1 MRKILLNKNISKE
14 SVNEVNIVPIEL
26 NRDIS
31 LLQDEILTD
40 TIDTMEVYNKEKD
53 ECTNHRFIFTL
64 YPLCTNVLC
73 NKITEIVY
81 QEGSKDCYVLNSG
94 TEPTRINAIKNTEY
108 SNDKYNYTYHCG
120 VDIFN
125 NHLLRKKEDIYIED
139 YAGDKLDNFNTINDV
154 YRTGN
159 DKKYEIQI
167 IVPNELEKQWYNLN
181 NVSKKSLPVYQY
193 DTIKSFYEAYNTN
206 LKKENG
212 FVGFNNPSTIPIFI
226 KKDGYYIN
234 KCINNL
240 ANCQFVDLCPERE
253 LFYFTPKVNQSRKR
267 VEYNW
272 DYYLSYPFENV
283 YDGIFLDS
291 NVNGLPLIN
300 FDDINI
306 LYKKQYGSNGL
317 ITLLFRCACKHNLNI
332 RDNIKLKFIGDSYK
346 NNKKESFYK
355 EINCN
360 VVNIG
365 ENGKNKDYYFSVL
378 ANDVESVINI
388 EDNIFEKDDII
399 SEEGVDIKIT
409 QIRFSKIV
417 SGYEC
422 KYYFRKFKEIEI
434 LNGDERI
441 KLKNSLNKLAFANT
455 IYGEDVSQLIYTD
468 SVDIMNLKDNLGRP
482 LTEVY
487 LTFIKNNK
495 GYDEWYNLGDYGS
508 EKVEYSHVFGKVTSG
523 LDLPSY
529 VKEFKLSFP
538 TVRGQHNIQLN
549 KFDDDGNYE
558 INLDDGSNIVLNLS
572 SGHIEDNITR
582 NKGENILYGD
592 LVEFNPITLNEIVI
606 EKIKHRFNTYQRE
619 LTNNQLYDTI
629 YHDEITRD
637 FYDITGKEGDY
648 TIATEER
655 KLNEKFANLGPEGY
669 IYEPHHRI
677 KIGEYD
683 DIVKQASDILMKI
696 SDEFTLYVDN
706 NNNNEYLVFS
716 TNINYGIL
724 PGDLV
729 SYCEKDG
736 KNLKKF
742 RVLNYYS
749 SQNQNVNVFYFI
761 CGNIKN
767 EKEQFTLYELE
778 SDDDK
783 ELFEQANESQKI
795 YIDGEISKDKDGDY
809 IVNNNKLKDS
819 GILINNNFLKYI
831 IDNKKVYQIK
841 SDVNMSTKLFDT
853 SIYSFFQHNLE
864 IPEYAYMLPD
874 GTGRHLWR
882 EIKKPSSYNFT
893 SDLYNI
899 PFTNNAFYH
908 HTNVI
913 FTVKRQ
919 DPNREYGMFLRQ
931 GSNGPIIDNNFE
943 VKSDKFDISSEEY
956 IDNTIGQTCF

>member
-14 SVNEVNIVPIEL
+14 SVNEVNIVPIEF

-73 NKITEIVY
+73 NKITEIVCK
-81 QEGSKDCYVLNSG
+81 EGSDECYVLNDINS
-94 TEPTRINAIKNTEY
+94 PTRINAIKNTEY

-139 YAGDKLDNFNTINDV
+139 YVGDKLDNFNTINDV

-253 LFYFTPKVNQSRKR
+253 LFYFTPKVNQYRKR

-300 FDDINI
+300 FNDINI

-378 ANDVESVINI
+378 ASDVESVINI

-434 LNGDERI
+434 LNKDERI
-441 KLKNSLNKLAFANT
+441 KLKSSLNKLAFANT

-495 GYDEWYNLGDYGS
+495 GYDEWYNLEEYDS
-508 EKVEYSHVFGKVTSG
+508 EDVEYSHVFGKVTSG

-529 VKEFKLSFP
+529 VKEFKLLFP

-549 KFDDDGNYE
+549 NFDDDGNYE
-558 INLDDGSNIVLNLS
+558 INLEDGSNIVLNLS
-572 SGHIEDNITR
+572 SGYIEDNITM

-592 LVEFNPITLNEIVI
+592 LVEFNPITLNEILI

-655 KLNEKFANLGPEGY
+655 KINEKFANLGPEGY

-706 NNNNEYLVFS
+706 NNSNEYLVFS

-724 PGDLV
+724 PGDLI
-729 SYCEKDG
+729 SYCEKNG
-736 KNLKKF
+736 KNLKKY
-742 RVLNYYS
+742 RVMEYTLN
-749 SQNQNVNVFYFI
+749 NDIFNII

-767 EKEQFTLYELE
+767 EYNDGKKEEFDTVG
-778 SDDDK
+778 K
-783 ELFEQANESQKI
+783 TPFV
-795 YIDGEISKDKDGDY
+795 GISK
-809 IVNNNKLKDS
+809 N
-819 GILINNNFLKYI
+819 
-831 IDNKKVYQIK
+831 
-841 SDVNMSTKLFDT
+841 
-853 SIYSFFQHNLE
+853 YSFFQHNLE